1 MKWKLFLDR
10 VSFVL
15 VGIVCLALGNT
26 ASAQSAPPPAPL
38 FITMHTAPMDNYC
51 PPCMASE
58 KLLKEAH
65 LEFKKV
71 LEPMGPW
78 PWFLLT
84 DRVGNQRILRGGLT
98 QDDIEK
104 IKVGE
109 WPQHD

>member
-1 MKWKLFLDR
+1 MNRANRPTRLFLLA
-10 VSFVL
+10 VL
-15 VGIVCLALGNT
+15 IPLAMRCCLAFAQGESPV
-26 ASAQSAPPPAPL
+26 ASL

-84 DRVGNQRILRGGLT
+84 DKAGNQRIIRGGLS
-98 QDDIEK
+98 QDDVDK
-104 IKVGE
+104 IKIGE
-109 WPQHD
+109 WPDRR